1 MSNQMSQTAPTPSA
15 LEDPPSLPIR
25 SAVQRCCDAR
35 DRAIQ
40 DSKAKKLSHYDTK
53 DRASAAY
60 REAMPDLLG
69 YDDIREFI
77 ACVAHAMVIEVIDQ
91 IDGPKLLY
99 AAQVAIGAL
108 HKAPKVPKTP
118 AA

>member
-1 MSNQMSQTAPTPSA
+1 MTTTTASTTPTPIDPSPA
-15 LEDPPSLPIR
+15 LQIR
-25 SAVQRCCDAR
+25 TPAVQRCCAAR
-35 DRAIQ
+35 LTSIQ
-40 DSKAKKLSHYDTK
+40 DSKAKKLSSFDTQ